1 MDDKIKNLPTDSELE
16 ILGVIWDK
24 GSATVRE
31 VYEGLKPERKT
42 GYTTT
47 LKTMQ
52 IMTMKGILDRDT
64 SGRKHVYSP
73 LVTREKTQGHFLSKL
88 IDGLFNGS
96 AGNLV
101 IGALDNNKL
110 TPGEVREIQ
119 EYIKQFEPDES

>member
-1 MDDKIKNLPTDSELE
+1 MDYKAKNLPTDSELE
-16 ILGVIWDK
+16 ILRVLWEK

-52 IMTMKGILDRDT
+52 IMTEKGILDRDT
-64 SGRKHVYSP
+64 SSRQHIYSP
-73 LVTREKTQGHFLSKL
+73 LITKEKTQGNFLAKL

-110 TPGEVREIQ
+110 TLEEVKEIQ
-119 EYIKQFEPDES
+119 EYIKQFESDKS